1 MQPKY
6 EDSQFKKWLD
16 SLQQESWQ
24 LELIIS
30 GVAIFGLLQ
39 SFEPLRIAHRTVIS
53 KEIELGFFTVFIST
67 AYGIVS
73 ICLLSLTVC
82 LILHIILRGLWIG
95 AIGLRY
101 FSGDID
107 YDTLNYTPKFKNY
120 LKKRIGS
127 FDKYIARLE
136 DYCSLLFALA
146 FLLVFFFLS
155 IFLVTMFFGGLSRLV
170 DFLPDNWLQDILG
183 PFVGIITLFSLILTA
198 VDFFSQGFL
207 KKKKWLARI
216 YFPVYRFMSRITLS
230 FLYRPLLYNL
240 LDNKFGKRIL
250 AFLMPIFI
258 TLLVISSFTIR
269 ESNYH
274 LNKWQDRAEYAR
286 ISNYYDNIKD
296 DEKTFVTSAS
306 IPSKM
311 ISAPALPIFIKHKYD
326 IENTIYEI
334 DSTLQREKDKRGL
347 KSEMVRFDFTIDANK
362 EYSDLKKYI
371 ALLEDVI
378 RIKIDSIYYPT
389 QYVLST
395 NSKDQRGY
403 ETVIDLQNISRG
415 LHQLHITRKVI
426 IKDSTSWTNIA
437 QIPFWYYPDD

>member
-183 PFVGIITLFSLILTA
+183 PFVGIITPVSYTHLT
-198 VDFFSQGFL
+198 L
-207 KKKKWLARI
+207 
-216 YFPVYRFMSRITLS
+216 P
-230 FLYRPLLYNL
+230 
-240 LDNKFGKRIL
+240 
-250 AFLMPIFI
+250 
-258 TLLVISSFTIR
+258 TIC
-269 ESNYH
+269 S
-274 LNKWQDRAEYAR
+274 
-286 ISNYYDNIKD
+286 
-296 DEKTFVTSAS
+296 V
-306 IPSKM
+306 
-311 ISAPALPIFIKHKYD
+311 
-326 IENTIYEI
+326 
-334 DSTLQREKDKRGL
+334 
-347 KSEMVRFDFTIDANK
+347 
-362 EYSDLKKYI
+362 
-371 ALLEDVI
+371 
-378 RIKIDSIYYPT
+378 
-389 QYVLST
+389 
-395 NSKDQRGY
+395 
-403 ETVIDLQNISRG
+403 
-415 LHQLHITRKVI
+415 
-426 IKDSTSWTNIA
+426 
-437 QIPFWYYPDD
+437 